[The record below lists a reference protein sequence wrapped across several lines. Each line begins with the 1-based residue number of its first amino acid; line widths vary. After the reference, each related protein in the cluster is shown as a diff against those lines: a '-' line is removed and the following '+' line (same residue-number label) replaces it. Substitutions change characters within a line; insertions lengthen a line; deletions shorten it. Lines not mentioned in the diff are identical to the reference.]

1 MSIQCGNC
9 RNLKEWL
16 AGHSLTLLTLP
27 SDGNLSAAQELL
39 DLLICGLLKLLH
51 KFNGHPEGGCWKPMN
66 KTRIDAAAADG
77 SAKSL

>member
-1 MSIQCGNC
+1 MQCDNCGN
-9 RNLKEWL
+9 LKSEGV
-16 AGHSLTLLTLP
+16 AGRALITLLTLP

-51 KFNGHPEGGCWKPMN
+51 KFNGHPEGGCWKPMY